1 MDLCHCMQTAILSS
15 LCSLPQAYE
24 EGLFGQLS
32 MDVGNLYTN
41 IGLVYRRM
49 RNLDKAEEAYL
60 K

>member
-1 MDLCHCMQTAILSS
+1 M
-15 LCSLPQAYE
+15 PQAYE

-32 MDVGNLYTN
+32 MDIGNVFTN

-49 RNLDKAEEAYL
+49 KNLNKAEEAYL

>member
-1 MDLCHCMQTAILSS
+1 MQTAILSS